1 MTIIA
6 VARSTNLPA
15 TQLQN
20 SRLPILLASPNQII
34 VNRCFSL
41 MRLFV
46 LFWLALGM
54 SVPVSAWAVHS
65 SAHSVAQVGMDDH
78 HHHEDDG
85 GISVHEHDDDE
96 APDGGHD
103 HMPSILLGAVT
114 VPQAGVSLTEPIVVR
129 QIYAIPQSRG
139 VERHASAGLRR
150 PPRLG

>member
-1 MTIIA
+1 MTKIA
-6 VARSTNLPA
+6 VVRSWYFSA
-15 TQLQN
+15 TQIQN
-20 SRLPILLASPNQII
+20 SRLPILLASPNPST

-41 MRLFV
+41 LRMLS
-46 LFWLALGM
+46 LAWIALGM

-65 SAHSVAQVGMDDH
+65 SAHSVAQVGVDDH

-85 GISVHEHDDDE
+85 GISVHEHEDDE

-129 QIYAIPQSRG
+129 QIYTMPQSLG
-139 VERHASAGLRR
+139 VERHASDGLRR